1 VVAII
6 VVLVDP
12 SFALLYRLAQ
22 RGTLSEP
29 DAR

>member
-6 VVLVDP
+6 VVLVGP
-12 SFALLYRLAQ
+12 SFALLYSLAQ

-29 DAR
+29 GAR